1 MTIDELKKFNQISN
15 EIISELN
22 KFNENEL
29 IR

>member
-15 EIISELN
+15 EIILELN